1 MITELE
7 IISRYLGIPFKHQGR
22 TLDGLD
28 CWGLIKLVY
37 ADLGFDLWDPV
48 QDYDERWYSSNNHF
62 IENYH
67 REWMQVQEP
76 KFLDGILFH
85 DGFGRINHAGLFL
98 SGGRFIHCCKAGVVI
113 GKLSDPVWKDKF
125 VGFYRFRKMVAK

>member
-7 IISRYLGIPFKHQGR
+7 IINKYLGIPFKHQGR

-37 ADLGFDLWDPV
+37 ADLGFNLWDPV
-48 QDYDERWYSSNNHF
+48 QDYGEHWYSSNNHF

-67 REWMQVQEP
+67 REWIQVQESS
-76 KFLDGILFH
+76 FLDGILFH
-85 DGFGRINHAGLFL
+85 DGFGRINHAGLYL
-98 SGGRFIHCCKAGVVI
+98 SGGKFIHCCKAGVVI
-113 GKLSDPVWKDKF
+113 GKLSDPVWKAKF
-125 VGFYRFRKMVAK
+125 AGFYRFRKMVIK